1 MNAMRYNEPSIVL
14 LAALGTLIAVV
25 LHEFAHFI
33 TARLTAGYW
42 AEFLYAGVR
51 YQEAFDRGEA
61 IVIFGS
67 GPVVDI
73 LATSGLA

>member
-1 MNAMRYNEPSIVL
+1 M
-14 LAALGTLIAVV
+14 IAVV

-61 IVIFGS
+61 IVI
-67 GPVVDI
+67 
-73 LATSGLA
+73 